1 MFLAQIILEI
11 FLLHLN
17 PPKVFLTFG
26 VHLKFEN
33 LVSLSLIKLGP
44 LISMNFGSLE
54 SEKMTFI
61 SLTYPTEHK
70 WHRNKLWFVPVGIDS
85 RTYGL
90 PLWCFH
96 FNKDHFPNLI
106 LSWLRTMLL
115 VADTF
120 AFVWSNRE
128 SIPR

>member
-1 MFLAQIILEI
+1 MFLAKIILEI

-26 VHLKFEN
+26 VPIMLEN
-33 LVSLSLIKLGP
+33 LVSLILIKFGP

-54 SEKMTFI
+54 PTKTTFI
-61 SLTYPTEHK
+61 SSAYPTEHK
-70 WHRNKLWFVPVGIDS
+70 WHRNKLWLVPVGIDS

-96 FNKDHFPNLI
+96 FNEDHFPNLI
-106 LSWLRTMLL
+106 LSWLKTRLL

-128 SIPR
+128 LIPR